1 MNWQDSIINEPRG
14 AQINQIGVSERV
26 LVVLVLLPMMF
37 TMLITTIGLVYSINS
52 SRDSAQAI
60 AAGKE
65 AVSTAQLAE
74 RDAKLAQYQTDVGL
88 TNAGIKHPT
97 DLPPEGETP

>member
-37 TMLITTIGLVYSINS
+37 AILVTAIGLVYSIIA
-52 SRDSAQAI
+52 SRDAAQAI
-60 AAGKE
+60 STAHE
-65 AVSTAQLAE
+65 AVSNAQLAE
-74 RDAKLAQYQTDVGL
+74 RDAKLAQYQLDVAL
-88 TNAGIKHPT
+88 SNAGIKHPT